1 MYIHF
6 PVNFVDFHFLCTF
19 YPLNLVILN
28 QILNSIL
35 RIETVVAKNDWKFL
49 GHRLRFIATETNK
62 TAITT
67 RKFLISIY
75 VEGCIVKQTFLSINC
90 SLLSKKNLEKQKLT
104 LVLQV

>member
-49 GHRLRFIATETNK
+49 
-62 TAITT
+62 
-67 RKFLISIY
+67 
-75 VEGCIVKQTFLSINC
+75 
-90 SLLSKKNLEKQKLT
+90 
-104 LVLQV
+104 